1 VHDRS
6 WRALDALVGALDQLL
21 TALDEHLDGDVVGD
35 QVLLDQLTHEVEV
48 GLAGRREADLDL
60 LEAHRHQF
68 FEHAQLAGGVHR
80 VDERLVAVAQVDR
93 APQRRLVDGHV
104 GPRAVGEDDGHERA
118 VLLEGHR
125 CRCDVALVARSPGT
139 LAINMTEST
148 ARRGAPRRRRSRPQ
162 TSDQPYDGGHV
173 NTSNLTSF
181 NVLPPVEAPTG
192 FFALGVPERIDDGLA
207 ACGFAQPFAIQTEA
221 IPVAVT
227 GKDVCG
233 RAKTGSGKT
242 LAFGVPMLARITDK
256 AEPSRPLGLVLVP
269 TRELAVQVA
278 EVLEP
283 VAHHAGMRVLPVYG
297 GASRH
302 HQVDELAK
310 GVEIVIAT
318 PLRLIDLI
326 KSNEVSLD
334 DMQIVTLDEAD
345 RMADDGFT
353 PQVEWILRHCGSRN
367 QTMLFSATLDG
378 DVGHLIRHYQTDPV
392 TVAIDEATDTVGT
405 MHHLFLAVHHMDK
418 DKVIGSISKSIPK
431 VLVFCQTKRNCDRV
445 ARNLEELG
453 IDAGPLH
460 GDMQQSARERIL
472 RKFAE
477 GKLSVLVA
485 TDVAARGIDIDD
497 IGAVI
502 HYEPAK
508 DVKDYLHRS
517 GRTARAGRDGW
528 AVTLVEYNQLT
539 QMRIL
544 QRGMRLPTE
553 KPIEVFSNDPRLL
566 HLPEFELD

>member
-1 VHDRS
+1 
-6 WRALDALVGALDQLL
+6 
-21 TALDEHLDGDVVGD
+21 
-35 QVLLDQLTHEVEV
+35 
-48 GLAGRREADLDL
+48 
-60 LEAHRHQF
+60 
-68 FEHAQLAGGVHR
+68 
-80 VDERLVAVAQVDR
+80 
-93 APQRRLVDGHV
+93 
-104 GPRAVGEDDGHERA
+104 
-118 VLLEGHR
+118 
-125 CRCDVALVARSPGT
+125 
-139 LAINMTEST
+139 MTEPT
-148 ARRGAPRRRRSRPQ
+148 TRRGAARRQRTRP
-162 TSDQPYDGGHV
+162 TGQPYDGGHI

-192 FFALGVPERIDDGLA
+192 FFELGVPQRIDDGLA
-207 ACGFAQPFAIQTEA
+207 ACGFAHPFAIQTEA

-378 DVGHLIRHYQTDPV
+378 DVAHLIKHYQTDPV

-418 DKVIGSISKSIPK
+418 DKVIG
-431 VLVFCQTKRNCDRV
+431 NDRQV
-445 ARNLEELG
+445 VPQG
-453 IDAGPLH
+453 AGLLP
-460 GDMQQSARERIL
+460 DQAQL
-472 RKFAE
+472 RSR
-477 GKLSVLVA
+477 GTQPRGTRRRRRS
-485 TDVAARGIDIDD
+485 AARRHAAERTGTDPAPVRRGQVGGPGRHRCRGTWHRHRRHRRGD
-497 IGAVI
+497 

-528 AVTLVEYNQLT
+528 AVTLVEYNQHT

-553 KPIEVFSNDPRLL
+553 KPIEVFSNDTRLL
-566 HLPEFELD
+566 HLPEFESR

>member
-1 VHDRS
+1 
-6 WRALDALVGALDQLL
+6 
-21 TALDEHLDGDVVGD
+21 
-35 QVLLDQLTHEVEV
+35 
-48 GLAGRREADLDL
+48 
-60 LEAHRHQF
+60 
-68 FEHAQLAGGVHR
+68 
-80 VDERLVAVAQVDR
+80 
-93 APQRRLVDGHV
+93 
-104 GPRAVGEDDGHERA
+104 
-118 VLLEGHR
+118 
-125 CRCDVALVARSPGT
+125 
-139 LAINMTEST
+139 MTEST

-181 NVLPPVEAPTG
+181 NILPPVEAPTG
-192 FFALGVPERIDDGLA
+192 FFELGVPERIDNGLA

-242 LAFGVPMLARITDK
+242 LAFGVPMLARITDA

-302 HQVDELAK
+302 HQVDEMAK

-326 KSNEVSLD
+326 KSNEISLD
-334 DMQIVTLDEAD
+334 DIQIVTLDEAD

-353 PQVEWILRHCGSRN
+353 PQVEWILRHCGNRN

-405 MHHLFLAVHHMDK
+405 MHHLFLAVHHMD
-418 DKVIGSISKSIPK
+418 
-431 VLVFCQTKRNCDRV
+431 NCDRV

-453 IDAGPLH
+453 VDAGPLH

-528 AVTLVEYNQLT
+528 AVTLVEYNQHT

-566 HLPEFELD
+566 HLPEFETE